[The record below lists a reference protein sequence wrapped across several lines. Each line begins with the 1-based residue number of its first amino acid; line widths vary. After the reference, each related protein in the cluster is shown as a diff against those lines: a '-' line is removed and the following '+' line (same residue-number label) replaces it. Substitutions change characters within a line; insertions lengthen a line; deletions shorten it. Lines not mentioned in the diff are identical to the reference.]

1 MIDVPLVSIAG
12 ARVLENEFCPTSNER
27 LRILY
32 TLLQVRRALNI
43 LSPIRVRGDKSELGQ
58 QQTWQVVYVPSSNI
72 ESAHERLWNVGIS
85 HECER
90 SEMAF
95 RRILESA
102 STE

>member
-1 MIDVPLVSIAG
+1 MVRQAAIMETCGFESLVLH
-12 ARVLENEFCPTSNER
+12 RF
-27 LRILY
+27 
-32 TLLQVRRALNI
+32 
-43 LSPIRVRGDKSELGQ
+43 RGQ
-58 QQTWQVVYVPSSNI
+58 M
-72 ESAHERLWNVGIS
+72 LWNVGIS